1 MSLSA
6 EKQQALKPRMIRIV
20 LIVVFAL
27 VIYSARKNQPTP
39 PERNSKENVPAQ
51 KQRITSDFEKK
62 TGPKASPVLKSG
74 TAGEKQAVASKTTDS
89 LLLQEDNL
97 TTDSKSKSTEPE
109 LSGKNSK
116 QTPAKSSRPPPAR
129 KSKGSQPQQPELGQL
144 RDLGGKVWESAAGL
158 KYGPGSQEKHRLL
171 HVMKHAEDEPDR
183 PGKHGVFA
191 GDGVRKNVLA
201 LIDEAYLKALAGGKN
216 VDKKKEG
223 TRVVYTVNMGRP
235 VGYVGGRVG
244 NQQGRPPAYKV
255 RLVLEGTEVIT
266 AFPL

>member
-1 MSLSA
+1 S
-6 EKQQALKPRMIRIV
+6 EKQKVLKPRMIRIV
-20 LIVVFAL
+20 LIVVFVL
-27 VIYSARKNQPTP
+27 VIYSARQNRPTP
-39 PERNSKENVPAQ
+39 PERVSKETVEEQ
-51 KQRITSDFEKK
+51 EHRITSDFEKK
-62 TGPKASPVLKSG
+62 SGFKASSVVKSG
-74 TAGEKQAVASKTTDS
+74 AGQEKQPVPSKSTDS
-89 LLLQEDNL
+89 ILLKDNDL
-97 TTDSKSKSTEPE
+97 AVGSKNKSTEPE
-109 LSGKNSK
+109 VSGINSK
-116 QTPAKSSRPPPAR
+116 QAPAKSSRPPPAG
-129 KSKGSQPQQPELGQL
+129 KSKGSQPQPELGQL

-201 LIDEAYLKALAGGKN
+201 LIDEAYIKALAGGKN
-216 VDKKKEG
+216 VVKKKEG

-244 NQQGRPPAYKV
+244 NQQGKPPAYKV